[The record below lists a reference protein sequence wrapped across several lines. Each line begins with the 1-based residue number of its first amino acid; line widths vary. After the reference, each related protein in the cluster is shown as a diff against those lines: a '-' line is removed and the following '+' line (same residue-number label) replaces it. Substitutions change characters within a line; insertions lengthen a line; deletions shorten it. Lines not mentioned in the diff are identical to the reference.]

1 MRRPLSQPTLRKSSF
16 ASRRADSTGEILP
29 DLELLAMNF
38 YRRWRRDDLLL
49 TGSIRYWFNRPL
61 PVPTPI
67 LVKGPSPATA
77 IPDLRLPMK
86 IVSRNCE
93 HKREPGG
100 EHYAAQHSTQK

>member
-1 MRRPLSQPTLRKSSF
+1 MSPALRRPPSQPTRLPLQKK
-16 ASRRADSTGEILP
+16 ILP

>member
-1 MRRPLSQPTLRKSSF
+1 MI
-16 ASRRADSTGEILP
+16 AAGAAVSTGEIRP

-38 YRRWRRDDLLL
+38 YRRWRRDDSLL
-49 TGSIRYWFNRPL
+49 TGNIWYRFNRPF

-86 IVSRNCE
+86 IVSRYCE
-93 HKREPGG
+93 HKRERGC
-100 EHYAAQHSTQK
+100 ERHAAQYSTQK